1 MKICGIEL
9 KSNTALVA
17 VIDTEPSSI
26 LDSANEPEYINTKI
40 KKFTLEND
48 EDTNSILNF
57 KQELENF
64 LEEHKIEKV
73 ALKKRAKKGTFA
85 GGAVTFKSEAIIQLN
100 EVCEVSFITSQAIT
114 KYTKA
119 NEIILPNELNKYQE
133 QAYLSSLL
141 LV

>member
-9 KSNTALVA
+9 KSNNAIVS
-17 VIDTEPSSI
+17 VIETSQTETS
-26 LDSANEPEYINTKI
+26 YINTKI
-40 KKFTLEND
+40 KKFVLEDD
-48 EDTNSILNF
+48 EKIDSILKF
-57 KQELENF
+57 KSEIESF
-64 LEEHKIEKV
+64 LKEYNIEKI

-141 LV
+141 FV